1 MLHSNVSPPPPVK
14 TKPKAWLYL
23 QRALRLRCPTCG
35 ISPVFL
41 PLSRVESLTDWFA
54 TLEGCP
60 RCGYVYHREPGYF
73 LLALWIINFWI
84 VAIFGV
90 IEVLV
95 LYRLFLLS
103 TPVLMFITL
112 VSMWALSILT
122 ARHTKT
128 LFMVLD
134 HYVHP
139 YDPDSD

>member
-1 MLHSNVSPPPPVK
+1 MLQSNLSPPPQLN
-14 TKPKAWLYL
+14 TGRNAWRYL
-23 QRALRLRCPTCG
+23 LRAIRLRCPTCG

-41 PLSRVESLTDWFA
+41 PLSRVENLTDWFE

-73 LLALWIINFWI
+73 LLALWVINFWI

-90 IEVLV
+90 IEVIT
-95 LYRLFLLS
+95 LYNLFTLS

-112 VSMWALSILT
+112 ISMWILSILT

-128 LFMVLD
+128 LFLALD

-139 YDPDSD
+139 YNPE